1 MHPEREEDWDRL
13 ILKNNFT
20 EFLQSFFWSRILQRM
35 YGYKPFFLQITDT
48 GNPSA
53 FFSFQVQFPYIKE
66 NSLKYRVINGA
77 SNLFFQKLVASGGP
91 VIVRDENTEQIVSS
105 LLAYLDSYSQ
115 KHHAFSIDLSPF
127 RYEPH
132 YSKDPGILSVFE
144 QFGYTRKIWGTYLVD
159 LTQNEDKLWMSFEH
173 SARKSLKQMEGR
185 GVIIKKVSGHQEFIE
200 NFVIPYNRLEKEF
213 GRSEIPLWFA
223 ENIKNTGNQD
233 KYYHYFYAELDD
245 NTVAVLGMYVYN
257 RYATEIMS
265 ATSKYTYENKLYAQ
279 DLLHWEMFKYAK
291 DLGCHTFDLAG
302 VNPNPAN
309 AKEEGIHR
317 FKKKWGGEY
326 IEYPIFEKECTG
338 IKNQIVREII
348 IIGRKLMVKKQ
359 I

>member
-1 MHPEREEDWDRL
+1 MHPEREDDWDRF
-13 ILKNNFT
+13 ILKNNFAD
-20 EFLQSFFWSRILQRM
+20 FLQSFFWSRILQIT

-48 GNPSA
+48 GDPSA

-66 NSLKYRVINGA
+66 NSRKYRIINGV

-91 VIVRDENTEQIVSS
+91 VIVRDENAEQIVSS
-105 LLAYLDSYSQ
+105 LLAYLDSFSQ
-115 KHHAFSIDLSPF
+115 KHHTFSISLSPF

-132 YSKDPGILSVFE
+132 YSKDIRILNVFE
-144 QFGYTRKIWGTYLVD
+144 KFGYTRKIWGTYLVD
-159 LTQNEDKLWMSFEH
+159 LTQDEDKLWMSLEH
-173 SARKSLKQMEGR
+173 SARKSLKQMHDK
-185 GVIIKKVSGHQEFIE
+185 GVCIKKVTNYSEYIE
-200 NFVIPYNRLEKEF
+200 KFVIPYNRMEKEF
-213 GRSEIPLWFA
+213 GRTELPLFLF
-223 ENIKNTGNQD
+223 ENIKNINNYD
-233 KYYHYFYAELDD
+233 KYYHYFYAELDGKIE
-245 NTVAVLGMYVYN
+245 AVLGMYVYN

-265 ATSKYTYENKLYAQ
+265 TTSKYTYENKLYAQ

-302 VNPNPAN
+302 VNPNPTN

-317 FKKKWGGEY
+317 FKKKWGGKY

-348 IIGRKLMVKKQ
+348 TIGRKLMVKKQ
-359 I
+359 R